1 MLNTRS
7 KQRRADTR
15 RHEILEG
22 ALLAMRD
29 HGLHRAGMRDIAR
42 AAGLS
47 TGNLYYYFRNKEEL
61 VYACQDR
68 ALDRLLDVLAGA
80 KERPDA
86 AERLGALLEGHLQV
100 VMAGGASLHL
110 DLDGLPKP
118 LFKKIVQKRDKY
130 ERGVRDL
137 IADGQRQGLVR
148 SGEPKLQAFALLGAM
163 NWVARWYRPGEGDP
177 DQIVYSFRE
186 QLLRG
191 LLWQRT

>member
-7 KQRRADTR
+7 KISRADER
-15 RHEILEG
+15 RNEILEG
-22 ALLAMRD
+22 ALVAMRD
-29 HGLHRAGMRDIAR
+29 HGLGGAGMREIAR

-47 TGNLYYYFRNKEEL
+47 TGNLYYYFRNKQEL

-68 ALDRLLDVLAGA
+68 ALDRLLGVLASA
-80 KERPDA
+80 VDRPDA
-86 AERLGALLEGHLQV
+86 AERLGAVIEGHLQV
-100 VMAGGASLHL
+100 VMSGGASLHL
-110 DLDGLPKP
+110 DLDDLPKP

-137 IADGQRQGLVR
+137 VAGGQREGLVR
-148 SGEPKLQAFALLGAM
+148 SGEPKLQAFALLGAL
-163 NWVARWYRPGEGDP
+163 NWVARWYRPGQGDP
-177 DQIVYSFRE
+177 DEIIYSFKE

>member
-1 MLNTRS
+1 MLSTRS
-7 KQRRADTR
+7 KLRRADAR
-15 RHEILEG
+15 RAEILEG
-22 ALLAMRD
+22 ALIAMRD
-29 HGLHRAGMRDIAR
+29 HGLRRAGMRDIAR

-61 VYACQDR
+61 VYACQER
-68 ALDRLLDVLAGA
+68 ALDRLVDVLASA
-80 KERPDA
+80 KDRPDA
-86 AERLGALLEGHLQV
+86 AERLGAVIEGHLQV

-110 DLDGLPKP
+110 DLDDLPKP

-137 IADGQRQGLVR
+137 IAEGQRQGLVR
-148 SGEPKLQAFALLGAM
+148 SGEPKLQAFALLGAL
-163 NWVARWYRPGEGDP
+163 NWVARWYRPGQGDP
-177 DQIVYSFRE
+177 EEIVYSFKE

>member
-7 KQRRADTR
+7 KLRRIDAR
-15 RHEILEG
+15 RTEILEG

-47 TGNLYYYFRNKEEL
+47 TGNLYYYFRNKQEL

-68 ALDRLLDVLAGA
+68 ALDQLLEALECA
-80 KERPDA
+80 RPRRDA
-86 AERLGALLEGHLQV
+86 AERLTALIEGHLHV

-110 DLDGLPKP
+110 DLDDLTKP
-118 LFKKIVQKRDKY
+118 QFKKIVQKRDKY

-137 IADGQRQGLVR
+137 IAEGQRDGAVR
-148 SGEPKLQAFALLGAM
+148 SGDPKLQAFALLGAL
-163 NWVARWYRPGEGDP
+163 NWVARWYRTGDGERDE
-177 DQIVYSFRE
+177 IVHSFRE

-191 LLWQRT
+191 LLWQRI

>member
-7 KQRRADTR
+7 KRRLADTR

-61 VYACQDR
+61 IYACQDR

-80 KERPDA
+80 RERPDA
-86 AERLGALLEGHLQV
+86 GERLGAIIDGHLQV

-110 DLDGLPKP
+110 ELDGLPKP

-137 IADGQRQGLVR
+137 IADGQRIGLVR
-148 SGEPKLQAFALLGAM
+148 SGEPKLQVFALLGAL

>member
-68 ALDRLLDVLAGA
+68 ALDRLIDVLDSA
-80 KERPDA
+80 KGRPDA
-86 AERLGALLEGHLQV
+86 GERLGSLIEGHLQV

-110 DLDGLPKP
+110 EIDGLPKP

-148 SGEPKLQAFALLGAM
+148 SGEPKLQSFALLGAL

-177 DQIVYSFRE
+177 DEIIYSFRE

>member
-7 KQRRADTR
+7 KLRRADAR
-15 RHEILEG
+15 RAEILEG
-22 ALLAMRD
+22 ALIAMRD
-29 HGLHRAGMRDIAR
+29 HGLRRAGMRDIAR

-61 VYACQDR
+61 VYACQER
-68 ALDRLLDVLAGA
+68 ALDRLVDVLASA
-80 KERPDA
+80 KDRPDA
-86 AERLGALLEGHLQV
+86 AERLGAVIEGHLQV

-110 DLDGLPKP
+110 DLDDLPKP

-137 IADGQRQGLVR
+137 IAEGQRQGLVR
-148 SGEPKLQAFALLGAM
+148 SGEPKLQAFALLGAL
-163 NWVARWYRPGEGDP
+163 NWVARWYRPGQGDP
-177 DQIVYSFRE
+177 EEIVYSFKE

>member
-22 ALLAMRD
+22 ALVAMRD

-68 ALDRLLDVLAGA
+68 ALDRLLEALVGA
-80 KERPDA
+80 RERPDA
-86 AERLGALLEGHLQV
+86 GERLGALVEGHLHV

-137 IADGQRQGLVR
+137 ISDGQRQGVVR
-148 SGEPKLQAFALLGAM
+148 SGEPKLQAFALLGAL

-177 DQIVYSFRE
+177 DEIVYSFRE

>member
-7 KQRRADTR
+7 KLRRADAR
-15 RHEILEG
+15 RTEILEG

-47 TGNLYYYFRNKEEL
+47 TGNLYYYFRNKQEL

-68 ALDRLLDVLAGA
+68 ALERLLDVLSSA

-86 AERLGALLEGHLQV
+86 GERLGALIEGHLHV

-110 DLDGLPKP
+110 DLDDLPKP
-118 LFKKIVQKRDKY
+118 LFKKVVQKRDKY

-148 SGEPKLQAFALLGAM
+148 PGEAKLQAFALLGAI
-163 NWVARWYRPGEGDP
+163 NWVARWFRPGQSDP
-177 DQIVYSFRE
+177 DEIVRSFRE

-191 LLWQRT
+191 LLWHRS